1 VTKHKMSSMIGGTT
15 MTTLLIVLI
24 LGSAQ
29 NQFPNTNSF
38 ATSARKGSI
47 GEKKKKKKGVHLAI
61 IATAINKFK
70 SKIILAQVGP
80 ILKKWLI

>member
-1 VTKHKMSSMIGGTT
+1 MSSMIGGTT

-38 ATSARKGSI
+38 ATSARKGS
-47 GEKKKKKKGVHLAI
+47 EENNDDC
-61 IATAINKFK
+61 ATHNDA
-70 SKIILAQVGP
+70 P
-80 ILKKWLI
+80 